1 MTETMSKKRFWIATS
16 LVNLSIVAL
25 FGFTLRSKILFPL
38 HFINYDYII
47 DAHSHFAFGGW
58 ITIAFLNLFTYTLLP
73 PGCQQ
78 RKWYHW
84 MKWGILITSFGMLLS
99 FPFEGYGFISI
110 SLSTLFIFFSYGYS
124 ACFIKD
130 MLSVKQKAPGSFL
143 ALGAIICLVISSIGP
158 FTLAYLLASH
168 NSNAILYK
176 DSIYFYLHFQYNGFF
191 TLSVFALLFNAAYN
205 NSDSHPMPK
214 VAKSFAW
221 LLLGSIIPSLFLS
234 LLWHSNY
241 TIIRVLAIIGM
252 VLNLGTLFFF
262 FRLGL
267 SFPLN
272 RIYASSLAKI
282 LCFLALLSFAIKL
295 ILQTGTIFPGL
306 GNAVFGLRPII
317 IGFLHLVFLGLATFY
332 ILSNYIMTGA
342 FNIQNRFVRLSILVF
357 ATSVIFQE
365 TILLIQGV
373 GLLLGIANSIYNW
386 LLWFAAIGLFS
397 GAFLMVISTV
407 VQKNKLGSNV

>member
-1 MTETMSKKRFWIATS
+1 MSKKRFWIATS

-25 FGFTLRSKILFPL
+25 LGFTLRSKILFPL
-38 HFINYDYII
+38 HFINYDYLI

-58 ITIAFLNLFTYTLLP
+58 ITIAFLNLFTYALLP
-73 PGCQQ
+73 PNCQQ

-130 MLSVKQKAPGSFL
+130 MLSVQQKAPGSFL
-143 ALGAIICLVISSIGP
+143 ALGAIICLVVSSVGP

-191 TLSVFALLFNAAYN
+191 TLSVFALFFNAAYDN
-205 NSDSHPMPK
+205 ADSRSIPK
-214 VAKSFAW
+214 VAKLFAW
-221 LLLGSIIPSLFLS
+221 LLLASIIPSFFLS
-234 LLWHSNY
+234 LLWHADY
-241 TIIRVLAIIGM
+241 TLIKALAIVGMGLIIGS
-252 VLNLGTLFFF
+252 LFFF
-262 FRLGL
+262 FCLGH
-267 SFPLN
+267 SFLLN
-272 RIYASSLAKI
+272 RIYTSSLARI
-282 LCFLALLSFAIKL
+282 LCFLAFLSFVIKS

-342 FNIQNRFVRLSILVF
+342 FNIQNSFVRLSILVF
-357 ATSVIFQE
+357 TTSVILQE

-386 LLWFAAIGLFS
+386 LLWFAAIGLFA

-407 VQKNKLGSNV
+407 VQKNKLGSKV